1 VESPAHQGSF
11 IYLSVFLPVHY
22 PVVKIKCFYCS
33 TIGMQIQESYPAGM
47 LQCPEVLKAQYPYP
61 KNPDEFFRR
70 E

>member
-1 VESPAHQGSF
+1 
-11 IYLSVFLPVHY
+11 
-22 PVVKIKCFYCS
+22 
-33 TIGMQIQESYPAGM
+33 MQIQESYPAGM